1 MNSYGKEL
9 ILDLHNCNSE
19 KFNRKDIA
27 QYFKV
32 LCDEKINME
41 RCDLHWWDYED
52 EEQEVYDN
60 APAHLK
66 GTSAVQ
72 FIQTSDIVIHTL
84 DDLKRVYVNI
94 FSCKDFDSDIAREF
108 TEETF
113 EGKTVNNDG
122 KGFTIERI

>member
-27 QYFKV
+27 QYFKI

-94 FSCKDFDSDIAREF
+94 FSCKDFDSVVAREF

>member
-9 ILDLHNCNSE
+9 ILDLHNCNPE
-19 KFNRKDIA
+19 KFNRKDIE
-27 QYFKV
+27 QYFKI
-32 LCDEKINME
+32 LCDEKIDMV

-60 APAHLK
+60 APVHLK

-84 DDLKRVYVNI
+84 DDLKRVYMNI
-94 FSCKDFDSDIAREF
+94 FSCKDFDSDVAREF

>member
-27 QYFKV
+27 QYFKI

-84 DDLKRVYVNI
+84 DDLKHVYVNI